1 MKQIRSIILII
12 GSAVM
17 LNACGGAE
25 TKVEP
30 EVPDTSTVQTED
42 QPAPVEEKEK
52 VTPEPRS
59 GAVDSQITGEKHEI
73 LRNIDKHLV
82 SEQTASDRLSV
93 QNTLTDVDF
102 QRVIVEVSEM
112 TNGQVTRTNFYQL
125 TNLDAG
131 STKVVKITPPAAGA
145 KLDIH
150 IVKAKSTEL
159 TGGAMILVGN
169 RYSPET

>member
-12 GSAVM
+12 GSAAV
-17 LNACGGAE
+17 LHACGGAE

-30 EVPDTSTVQTED
+30 GPDTSTVQTND
-42 QPAPVEEKEK
+42 QPTERPVEER
-52 VTPEPRS
+52 VPAEPRS
-59 GAVDSQITGEKHEI
+59 GAVDSQVTGEKHEI

-93 QNTLTDVDF
+93 QNKLTDVDF
-102 QRVIVEVSEM
+102 QRVIVEVSEI

-131 STKVVKITPPAAGA
+131 STKVVKITPPAAGVQV
-145 KLDIH
+145 DIH
-150 IVKAKSTEL
+150 IVKAKSAEL
-159 TGGAMILVGN
+159 TGGAMILVGS